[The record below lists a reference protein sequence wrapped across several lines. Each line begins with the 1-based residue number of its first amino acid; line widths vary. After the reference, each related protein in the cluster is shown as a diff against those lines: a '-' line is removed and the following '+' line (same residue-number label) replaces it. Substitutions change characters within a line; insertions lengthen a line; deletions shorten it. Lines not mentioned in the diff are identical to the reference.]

1 LKFLFEKQTGEV
13 IIESDTM
20 IMGEIDGNVVVLTGA
35 KLDLVAPVK
44 GNVTLKKFSKAS
56 IRGQIG
62 GSLYDE
68 GAEIEISSTI
78 KGNLIHK
85 R

>member
-1 LKFLFEKQTGEV
+1 MEKQIGEV
-13 IIESDTM
+13 IIEVDTKV
-20 IMGEIDGNVVVLTGA
+20 MGEVDGNVVVLPGA

-44 GNVTLKKFSKAS
+44 GDVTLMKFSKAA

-62 GSLYDE
+62 GNLYDE
-68 GAEIEISSTI
+68 GAEIELLSTI
-78 KGNLIHK
+78 KGNIINK